1 MSPGFSVTQAAL
13 KTSLPSEE
21 GSLQVPSSQ
30 FTGNANMQRSAN
42 YLALE
47 VRVLNSPPKMPCD
60 RPCVVF
66 KPIKVC
72 DEGMDS
78 FTVQLLD
85 ADVYLSSMSLGAY
98 CRVILGG
105 HRISQTY
112 HKLIYSWNCSG
123 WSGRDF

>member
-1 MSPGFSVTQAAL
+1 M
-13 KTSLPSEE
+13 PSEE
-21 GSLQVPSSQ
+21 GSLQQVPSSH

-85 ADVYLSSMSLGAY
+85 ADVYLCSMFLGAAAY
-98 CRVILGG
+98 CRVILRGG
-105 HRISQTY
+105 SQTY

-123 WSGRDF
+123 WSGHDS

>member
-21 GSLQVPSSQ
+21 GSLQQVPSSH

-72 DEGMDS
+72 DEGMDFHCS
-78 FTVQLLD
+78 TSRCRCSSLLD
-85 ADVYLSSMSLGAY
+85 V
-98 CRVILGG
+98 
-105 HRISQTY
+105 
-112 HKLIYSWNCSG
+112 
-123 WSGRDF
+123 SGRCCLLPRYS